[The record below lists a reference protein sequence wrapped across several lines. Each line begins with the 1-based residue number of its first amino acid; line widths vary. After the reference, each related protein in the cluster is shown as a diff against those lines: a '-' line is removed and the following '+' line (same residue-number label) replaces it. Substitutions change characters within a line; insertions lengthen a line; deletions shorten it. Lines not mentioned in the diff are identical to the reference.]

1 MGDSSIRR
9 RTFLRG
15 GLAAA
20 ATGLCGVSLAT
31 EAQAAVSRKGS
42 AGWDALS
49 YVSRPDLQP
58 PRIAISELGQASQ
71 AGASSQGRYIFLTPQ
86 GRAAQSGVLILDRSG
101 DTVWFQPAPPHGMAK
116 NFSVQTYRGEPVL
129 TWWETSRQLP
139 DKSMGAGVAYIADAS
154 YKVIAT
160 VRAGNGLPTD
170 FHDFTLTDRDT
181 ALINTFRTQS
191 ADLSALG
198 GPRNGRVIA
207 GVLQEIDIATGA
219 VVFEWDSLDHVA
231 PAETLYPY
239 DPKHDAVLDY
249 FHLNSMAVAHDGDL
263 LISARNTCAVYKI
276 GRDDGVIKW
285 RLGGSDSDFPL
296 AQDAV
301 FWWQHD
307 VREPQPGV
315 LSIFD
320 DGAQP
325 KRESQSR
332 GILLQVDPA
341 TMRASLLRSYTS
353 PERPLASTQGSM
365 QVLPDGDVFIGWGL
379 EPSFSQFTAAGE
391 QVLYGRIP
399 SGDYSYRA
407 FAQDWTGLP
416 DQAPVAAAVA
426 NRDRS
431 GGTVVY
437 LSWNGATSVASWEL
451 SAGTSGSSVHVVSTV
466 PRLSFETAISV
477 RSDGPYFSAAALD
490 ASGHVLGRTAVV
502 RRTDG

>member
-1 MGDSSIRR
+1 MGDISLRR

-20 ATGLCGVSLAT
+20 ASGLCGFGVAT
-31 EAQAAVSRKGS
+31 EAQAAGSRAGS
-42 AGWDALS
+42 AGWDAVS

-58 PRIAISELGQASQ
+58 PRISLSQVKQASQ
-71 AGASSQGRYIFLTPQ
+71 GGASSQGRYIFLTPQ
-86 GRAAQSGVLILDRSG
+86 GRAAQSGVLILDRQG

-170 FHDFTLTDRDT
+170 FHDFTITDRNT
-181 ALINTFRTQS
+181 ALINTFRTES
-191 ADLSALG
+191 ADLSVVG
-198 GPRNGRVIA
+198 GPRNGSVIV

-219 VVFEWDSLDHVA
+219 VVFEWNSLDHVNV
-231 PAETLYPY
+231 AETLYPY
-239 DPKHDAVLDY
+239 DPKTDPVLDY

-263 LISARNTCAVYKI
+263 LISARNTCTVYKI
-276 GRDDGVIKW
+276 GREDGGIKW
-285 RLGGSDSDFPL
+285 QLGGSKSSFPL
-296 AQDAV
+296 EKDAV

-307 VREPQPGV
+307 VREPRPGV

-320 DGAQP
+320 DGSQP

-332 GILLQVDPA
+332 GILLKVDPA
-341 TMRASLLRSYTS
+341 TKRASLLRAYTS
-353 PERPLASTQGSM
+353 PEHPLASTQGSI
-365 QVLPDGDVFIGWGL
+365 QILPDGDVFVGWGL

-391 QVLYGRIP
+391 QVLYGRLP

-407 FAQDWTGLP
+407 FAQDWTGRP
-416 DQAPVAAAVA
+416 DDAPAAVA
-426 NRDRS
+426 CSDRS
-431 GGTVVY
+431 GGTVIY
-437 LSWNGATSVASWEL
+437 LSWNGATSVASWEV
-451 SAGTSGSSVHVVSTV
+451 SAGDRPTSLHVVGRQQ
-466 PRLSFETAISV
+466 RLSFETAIAV

-490 ASGHVLGRTAVV
+490 ARGRVLRRTAVV

>member
-1 MGDSSIRR
+1 MGDSSLRR

-15 GLAAA
+15 GVAVAAS
-20 ATGLCGVSLAT
+20 GLCGFSLAT
-31 EAQAAVSRKGS
+31 EAQAAARRKGS

-58 PRIAISELGQASQ
+58 PRIAVSELGQASQ
-71 AGASSQGRYIFLTPQ
+71 VRASSEGRYIFLTPQ
-86 GRAAQSGVLILDRSG
+86 GRAAQSGVLILDRQG

-116 NFSVQTYRGEPVL
+116 NLSVQTYRGKPVL

-139 DKSMGAGVAYIADAS
+139 DKSMGAGTAYIADAS

-160 VRAGNGLPTD
+160 VHAGHGLPTD
-170 FHDFTLTDRDT
+170 FHDFTITDRDT
-181 ALINTFRTQS
+181 ALINTFRTEA

-198 GPRNGRVIA
+198 GPRNGNAIA

-219 VVFEWDSLDHVA
+219 VVFQWDSLDHVNV
-231 PAETLYPY
+231 AETLYPY
-239 DPKHDAVLDY
+239 DPKTDPVLDY

-263 LISARNTCAVYKI
+263 LISARNTCTVYKV
-276 GRDDGVIKW
+276 GRKDGVIKW
-285 RLGGSDSDFPL
+285 QLGGSNSDFPL

-301 FWWQHD
+301 FWWQHH
-307 VREPQPGV
+307 VREPRPGV

-320 DGAQP
+320 DGALP

-341 TMRASLLRSYTS
+341 AKRASLLRAYTS
-353 PERPLASTQGSM
+353 PEHPLASTQGSM

-379 EPSFSQFTAAGE
+379 EPSFSQFTAGGE
-391 QVLYGRIP
+391 QVLYGRLP

-407 FAQDWTGLP
+407 FAQDWTGRP
-416 DQAPVAAAVA
+416 DDAPAAVA
-426 NRDRS
+426 CRDRS
-431 GGTVVY
+431 GGSVVY
-437 LSWNGATSVASWEL
+437 LSWNGATAVASWEL
-451 SAGTSGSSVHVVSTV
+451 SAGDSATSLQVASKQQ
-466 PRLSFETAISV
+466 RLSFETAIGVS
-477 RSDGPYFSAAALD
+477 SDGPYFSAAALD